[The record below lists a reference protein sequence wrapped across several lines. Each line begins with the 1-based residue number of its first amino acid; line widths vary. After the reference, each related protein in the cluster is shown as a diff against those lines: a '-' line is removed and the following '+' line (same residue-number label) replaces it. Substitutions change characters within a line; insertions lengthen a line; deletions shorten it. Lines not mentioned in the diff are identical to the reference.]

1 MIWLI
6 DWLIAMSSQA
16 EAKKA
21 GKAEKATAAAAK
33 ASTKGN
39 PEKVKLEAAVKTKAE
54 KLGYKDGAL

>member
-1 MIWLI
+1 
-6 DWLIAMSSQA
+6 MSSQA

-33 ASTKGN
+33 ASPKGN